1 MLGSSRS
8 VRLGFYISASLVCA
22 LITGGCASAPS
33 WFRPS
38 HQRNLNDSARQPA
51 QALAPWA

>member
-22 LITGGCASAPS
+22 LIIWRVCIGPRLG
-33 WFRPS
+33 FRPS
-38 HQRNLNDSARQPA
+38 HQAEI
-51 QALAPWA
+51 